1 MIFLII
7 GRYDGETNVI
17 EKGVW
22 HHARLLRQASRRL
35 LRQASRRSLRQASR
49 RLLRQASRRLLR
61 NTLIII
67 YTAFSLDRPSCLL
80 AQ

>member
-22 HHARLLRQASRRL
+22 HHARLLRQASRR
-35 LRQASRRSLRQASR
+35 S
-49 RLLRQASRRLLR
+49 LR

-80 AQ
+80 PQ

>member
-35 LRQASRRSLRQASR
+35 LRQASRR
-49 RLLRQASRRLLR
+49 LLR

>member
-22 HHARLLRQASRRL
+22 HHARLLRKASHHL
-35 LRQASRRSLRQASR
+35 LRKESHRSLHKET
-49 RLLRQASRRLLR
+49 RRLLR